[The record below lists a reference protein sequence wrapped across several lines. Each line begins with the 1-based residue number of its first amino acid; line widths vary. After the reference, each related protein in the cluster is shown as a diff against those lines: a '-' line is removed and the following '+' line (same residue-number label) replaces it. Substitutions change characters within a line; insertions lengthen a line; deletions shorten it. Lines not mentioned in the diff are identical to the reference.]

1 MFIVTDDTIRA
12 VFSAEEIGL
21 LRQIPW
27 ILDEV
32 ARGEGDPGY
41 GVLHRPV
48 YPDDPAASH
57 ELSGLVA
64 AETDQRRGC
73 DRSVVRR
80 IGDGETTMT
89 WEEAHGLLR
98 AVNEARLVLA
108 ARAGAFDDG
117 AVWEESISRDPTL
130 AAVAWL
136 GYLQGELMQA
146 LKR

>member
-1 MFIVTDDTIRA
+1 MFIVTGDTVRA
-12 VFSAEEIGL
+12 SFSAEEIAL

-27 ILDEV
+27 MLDEV

-48 YPDDPAASH
+48 YPDDPTASN
-57 ELSGLVA
+57 ELSDLVA
-64 AETDQRRGC
+64 GETGQQRGR

-89 WEEAHGLLR
+89 REEARGLLR
-98 AVNEARLVLA
+98 AVNEGRLVLA

-136 GYLQGELMQA
+136 GYLQGELIRA
-146 LKR
+146 LQR